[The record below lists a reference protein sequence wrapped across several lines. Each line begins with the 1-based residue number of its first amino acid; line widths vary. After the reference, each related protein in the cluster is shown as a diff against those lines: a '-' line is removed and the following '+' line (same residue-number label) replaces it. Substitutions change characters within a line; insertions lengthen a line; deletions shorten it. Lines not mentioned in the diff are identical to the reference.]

1 MSPSTHLSI
10 SSRRQWL
17 LRTGAM
23 LCLPTTLAACY
34 PNPLRLGSIVFTG
47 YEPIFLAR
55 DKGWLP
61 EQQVRLIELLSNTD
75 TLRALAA
82 ERIEGAQLTLDEFLT
97 ARAEGLDLRILAV
110 LDQSAGADAI
120 VARPGLHRNHSF
132 KGLRVA
138 VEEGAV
144 GAVMLGAFLSAHG
157 LAVTDVQKINMT
169 LDQSVDLFHKG
180 AADLFITAE
189 PWITQLEEA
198 GGKRVFDS
206 TEIPGRI
213 VDVMVVR
220 ANAIEPYRDA
230 LHTLVAAHF
239 KALTFIREHPTEAAQ
254 LMAPRLQIS
263 PEQMTQAMNGLIQP
277 DAATSK
283 AMLLPSSPLTEQI
296 TALQSLML
304 RNGLISTRP
313 QAATVFEPR
322 FHPATN

>member
-1 MSPSTHLSI
+1 MSPSTHLST
-10 SSRRQWL
+10 SNRRQWL
-17 LRTGAM
+17 LRAGAI

-120 VARPGLHRNHSF
+120 VARPGLHSNHNF

-144 GAVMLGAFLSAHG
+144 GAVMLSAFLSAHG
-157 LAVTDVQKINMT
+157 LAVTDVQKISMT
-169 LDQSVDLFHKG
+169 LDQSVDLFRKG

-189 PWITQLEEA
+189 PWITQLEEI

-239 KALTFIREHPTEAAQ
+239 KALTFISEHPTEAAQ

-313 QAATVFEPR
+313 QASTVFEPR

>member
-1 MSPSTHLSI
+1 MIATTPLPPSN
-10 SSRRQWL
+10 RRQWL

-23 LCLPTTLAACY
+23 LCLPATLTGCHQ
-34 PNPLRLGSIVFTG
+34 NPLRLGSIVFTG

-55 DKGWLP
+55 EKGWLP

-82 ERIEGAQLTLDEFLT
+82 ERIEVAQLTLDEFLT

-120 VARPGLHRNHSF
+120 VARPGLHSNHRF

-144 GAVMLGAFLSAHG
+144 GAVMLSAFLSAHG
-157 LAVTDVQKINMT
+157 LAVTDVRKISMT
-169 LDQSVDLFHKG
+169 MDQSVDLFRKG

-189 PWITQLEEA
+189 PWITQLEEV

-213 VDVMVVR
+213 IDVMVVR
-220 ANAIEPYRDA
+220 TSAIEPYQEA
-230 LHTLVAAHF
+230 LRTLVAAHF
-239 KALTFIREHPTEAAQ
+239 RALTFIREHPTEAAQ
-254 LMAPRLQIS
+254 LMAPRLQTS
-263 PEQMTQAMNGLIQP
+263 PEQMTTAMKGLIQP

-283 AMLLPSSPLTEQI
+283 AMLLPGSPLTEQI

-313 QAATVFEPR
+313 QASTIFEPR